1 MRREETFLP
10 DGTAPGTVLQIN
22 DEPCFYYSAD
32 SLKHSTPASSVVL
45 AICFAFPILKRQFF
59 FFLFFFFS
67 SGLKEVGT
75 EVIKEKKKIGKQ
87 GRVYYKVNSIKN
99 ASE

>member
-1 MRREETFLP
+1 MGDRAAYYTHTETEEYEWTWWLPSVRREETFLP

-32 SLKHSTPASSVVL
+32 SLKHSTAASSVVL

-59 FFLFFFFS
+59 FPFFS
-67 SGLKEVGT
+67 PV
-75 EVIKEKKKIGKQ
+75 V
-87 GRVYYKVNSIKN
+87 
-99 ASE
+99 